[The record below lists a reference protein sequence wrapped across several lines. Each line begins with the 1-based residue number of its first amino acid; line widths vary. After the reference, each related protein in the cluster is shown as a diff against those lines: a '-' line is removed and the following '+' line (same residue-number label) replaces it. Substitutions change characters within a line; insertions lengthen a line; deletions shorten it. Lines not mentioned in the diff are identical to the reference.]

1 MQWRTTVVKNKSII
15 FADMKIMYC
24 IRGLH
29 NSGGMERVLSVKA
42 NLLASRGHEVS
53 IVVLRLKGRKPFFP
67 IDPSVNIV
75 DLSAPYL
82 SLPGHPSSANATSDS
97 PRTTVSSAAGSASN
111 PASCSAIRESS
122 ASPVSSAVGSASS
135 PSTGSARTESSASNP
150 ASCSARMEGVAS
162 VPATGASER
171 LKGSVRKRLS
181 RVVEMLDPDVCVS
194 LCGPEVRILPAVAG
208 GRPCVAEYHFSHDKF
223 YRKYGGI
230 FLYPYAWLRT
240 HMLERA
246 VSEYGCMVTLTE
258 HDLPIWKRHC
268 RRVERI
274 FNPVTTPP
282 GQVSRLAEKRMI
294 AVGRLE
300 DQKNFKDLVS
310 AWSIVAERCPDWR
323 LEIFGEGK
331 LEHALRSQIAR
342 LGLTGSV
349 ILRGVVKD
357 IASEY
362 SNSSALLMTSLH
374 EGFPLAL
381 VEASSFGL
389 PLISYDCP
397 TGPSEII
404 IDAGDGGFDGR
415 GAGDG
420 AGAGAGAGARAGAGA
435 GAGTS
440 VGADSGAGADAGAD
454 AGDCDGADAGAGVGT
469 DAGADA
475 GDCDGAGAGTSVG
488 VGAGADAGDCDGAG
502 ADTNDGADAGAD
514 HCFNSYGGDGAGNV
528 PAATLDQAA
537 GNTPNGYLVPVGD
550 VRTLAD
556 RICRIASDDN
566 LRLRLGAASKASSHR
581 FTPETIISA
590 WEHLFSSLL

>member
-1 MQWRTTVVKNKSII
+1 MQWRTAVVKNKSII

-97 PRTTVSSAAGSASN
+97 PRSTVSSAVGSTSVPATGSA
-111 PASCSAIRESS
+111 RTESS
-122 ASPVSSAVGSASS
+122 ASPVSSAVGSTSGLATESASTES
-135 PSTGSARTESSASNP
+135 SAYTVSSAVGSTSVSASCSARTESSAYTVSSVAGNAPNPASCSARTESSASP
-150 ASCSARMEGVAS
+150 VSSAEGITS
-162 VPATGASER
+162 RPATGASER
-171 LKGSVRKRLS
+171 LKVSVRERLS

-246 VSEYGCMVTLTE
+246 VSEYDCMVTLTE

-404 IDAGDGGFDGR
+404 VDAGDGG
-415 GAGDG
+415 
-420 AGAGAGAGARAGAGA
+420 
-435 GAGTS
+435 
-440 VGADSGAGADAGAD
+440 
-454 AGDCDGADAGAGVGT
+454 GV
-469 DAGADA
+469 
-475 GDCDGAGAGTSVG
+475 
-488 VGAGADAGDCDGAG
+488 
-502 ADTNDGADAGAD
+502 
-514 HCFNSYGGDGAGNV
+514 GNV
-528 PAATLDQAA
+528 PAATLNQAA

>member
-1 MQWRTTVVKNKSII
+1 M
-15 FADMKIMYC
+15 
-24 IRGLH
+24 
-29 NSGGMERVLSVKA
+29 LSVKA

-97 PRTTVSSAAGSASN
+97 PRSTVSSAAGSASN
-111 PASCSAIRESS
+111 PASCSAIMESS
-122 ASPVSSAVGSASS
+122 ASPVSSAAGNAASPATGSASTESSTSS
-135 PSTGSARTESSASNP
+135 PASCSARTESITSRPATGSARTE
-150 ASCSARMEGVAS
+150 GVAP
-162 VPATGASER
+162 VPSTMASER

-230 FLYPYAWLRT
+230 FMYPYAWLRT

-246 VSEYGCMVTLTE
+246 VSEYDCMVTLTE

-404 IDAGDGGFDGR
+404 VDAGDGG
-415 GAGDG
+415 
-420 AGAGAGAGARAGAGA
+420 
-435 GAGTS
+435 
-440 VGADSGAGADAGAD
+440 
-454 AGDCDGADAGAGVGT
+454 GV
-469 DAGADA
+469 
-475 GDCDGAGAGTSVG
+475 
-488 VGAGADAGDCDGAG
+488 
-502 ADTNDGADAGAD
+502 
-514 HCFNSYGGDGAGNV
+514 GNV
-528 PAATLDQAA
+528 PAATLNQAA

-590 WEHLFSSLL
+590 WEHLFFSLL

>member
-1 MQWRTTVVKNKSII
+1 MQWRTAVVKNKSII

-82 SLPGHPSSANATSDS
+82 SLPGHPSSATATSDS
-97 PRTTVSSAAGSASN
+97 PRTTVSSTVGSAPGPATGSARTESSASPVSSTVGSTSVPATESASTESSASN
-111 PASCSAIRESS
+111 LASGSARTESS
-122 ASPVSSAVGSASS
+122 ASPVSSAVGSTSGLATESASTES
-135 PSTGSARTESSASNP
+135 STSSSASCSARTECSASPVSSTVGIASTP
-150 ASCSARMEGVAS
+150 ASCSASTEGVAS

-246 VSEYGCMVTLTE
+246 VSEYDCMVTLTE

-310 AWSIVAERCPDWR
+310 AWSIVAERFPDWR

-404 IDAGDGGFDGR
+404 VDAGDGGD
-415 GAGDG
+415 
-420 AGAGAGAGARAGAGA
+420 
-435 GAGTS
+435 
-440 VGADSGAGADAGAD
+440 
-454 AGDCDGADAGAGVGT
+454 
-469 DAGADA
+469 
-475 GDCDGAGAGTSVG
+475 
-488 VGAGADAGDCDGAG
+488 
-502 ADTNDGADAGAD
+502 
-514 HCFNSYGGDGAGNV
+514 AGNV
-528 PAATLDQAA
+528 PAATLDQEA

-556 RICRIASDDN
+556 RICRIASDDS

>member
-1 MQWRTTVVKNKSII
+1 MQWRTAVVKNKSII

-97 PRTTVSSAAGSASN
+97 PRTTVSSAAGS
-111 PASCSAIRESS
+111 
-122 ASPVSSAVGSASS
+122 V
-135 PSTGSARTESSASNP
+135 SNP
-150 ASCSARMEGVAS
+150 ASCSARTENSAS
-162 VPATGASER
+162 PASSAVGNAANPATGRARTEGITPSPSTMASER

-181 RVVEMLDPDVCVS
+181 RVVEMLEPDVCVS

-230 FLYPYAWLRT
+230 FMYPYAWLRT

-246 VSEYGCMVTLTE
+246 VSEYDCMVTLTE

-404 IDAGDGGFDGR
+404 IDAGDGGFDG
-415 GAGDG
+415 D
-420 AGAGAGAGARAGAGA
+420 
-435 GAGTS
+435 
-440 VGADSGAGADAGAD
+440 
-454 AGDCDGADAGAGVGT
+454 
-469 DAGADA
+469 
-475 GDCDGAGAGTSVG
+475 
-488 VGAGADAGDCDGAG
+488 
-502 ADTNDGADAGAD
+502 
-514 HCFNSYGGDGAGNV
+514 GNV
-528 PAATLDQAA
+528 PAATLDQEA

-566 LRLRLGAASKASSHR
+566 LRLRLGAASKASSRR

>member
-1 MQWRTTVVKNKSII
+1 MQWRTAVVKNKSII

-82 SLPGHPSSANATSDS
+82 FLPGHSSSANATSDS
-97 PRTTVSSAAGSASN
+97 PRTTVSSAVGSAPG
-111 PASCSAIRESS
+111 PATGSARTESS
-122 ASPVSSAVGSASS
+122 ASPVSSAVGSTSVPATGSASTES
-135 PSTGSARTESSASNP
+135 SAYTVSSAVGIASNPSTGSARTESSASP
-150 ASCSARMEGVAS
+150 ASSAAGITP

-230 FLYPYAWLRT
+230 FMYPYAWLRT

-246 VSEYGCMVTLTE
+246 VSEYDCMVTLTE

-404 IDAGDGGFDGR
+404 IDAGDGGD
-415 GAGDG
+415 
-420 AGAGAGAGARAGAGA
+420 
-435 GAGTS
+435 
-440 VGADSGAGADAGAD
+440 
-454 AGDCDGADAGAGVGT
+454 
-469 DAGADA
+469 
-475 GDCDGAGAGTSVG
+475 
-488 VGAGADAGDCDGAG
+488 
-502 ADTNDGADAGAD
+502 
-514 HCFNSYGGDGAGNV
+514 AGNV

>member
-1 MQWRTTVVKNKSII
+1 MQWRTAVVKNKSII

-82 SLPGHPSSANATSDS
+82 SLPGHSSSANATSDS
-97 PRTTVSSAAGSASN
+97 PRTTVSSAVGSTSVPSTESASTESSASPVSSAAGSASN
-111 PASCSAIRESS
+111 PASCSAIRENS
-122 ASPVSSAVGSASS
+122 ASPVSSAAGTTSV
-135 PSTGSARTESSASNP
+135 PSTGSASTEGSTSNPSTCSASTESSASPVTSAAGNAASP
-150 ASCSARMEGVAS
+150 ASCSASTEGS
-162 VPATGASER
+162 TSSPSTMASER

-230 FLYPYAWLRT
+230 FMYPYAWLRT

-246 VSEYGCMVTLTE
+246 VSEYDCMVTLTE

-404 IDAGDGGFDGR
+404 VDAGDGGD
-415 GAGDG
+415 
-420 AGAGAGAGARAGAGA
+420 
-435 GAGTS
+435 
-440 VGADSGAGADAGAD
+440 
-454 AGDCDGADAGAGVGT
+454 
-469 DAGADA
+469 
-475 GDCDGAGAGTSVG
+475 
-488 VGAGADAGDCDGAG
+488 
-502 ADTNDGADAGAD
+502 
-514 HCFNSYGGDGAGNV
+514 AGNV

-566 LRLRLGAASKASSHR
+566 LRLRLGAASKASSRR

>member
-1 MQWRTTVVKNKSII
+1 MQWRTAVVKNKSII

-42 NLLASRGHEVS
+42 NLLVSRGHEVS

-97 PRTTVSSAAGSASN
+97 PRTTVSSAAGSAAN
-111 PASCSAIRESS
+111 PASCSASTESS
-122 ASPVSSAVGSASS
+122 ASPVSSAACSTSS
-135 PSTGSARTESSASNP
+135 PSSGSARTEKSASPGSSAAGST
-150 ASCSARMEGVAS
+150 S
-162 VPATGASER
+162 VPSTMASER
-171 LKGSVRKRLS
+171 LKGSVRERLS

-230 FLYPYAWLRT
+230 FMYPYAWLRT

-246 VSEYGCMVTLTE
+246 VSEYDCMVTLTE

-331 LEHALRSQIAR
+331 LEHALRSQITR

-404 IDAGDGGFDGR
+404 
-415 GAGDG
+415 
-420 AGAGAGAGARAGAGA
+420 
-435 GAGTS
+435 
-440 VGADSGAGADAGAD
+440 V
-454 AGDCDGADAGAGVGT
+454 DAGAGG
-469 DAGADA
+469 
-475 GDCDGAGAGTSVG
+475 G
-488 VGAGADAGDCDGAG
+488 V
-502 ADTNDGADAGAD
+502 
-514 HCFNSYGGDGAGNV
+514 GNV

-566 LRLRLGAASKASSHR
+566 LRLRLGAASKASSRR

>member
-1 MQWRTTVVKNKSII
+1 M
-15 FADMKIMYC
+15 
-24 IRGLH
+24 
-29 NSGGMERVLSVKA
+29 LSVKA

-97 PRTTVSSAAGSASN
+97 PRSTVSSAAGSASN
-111 PASCSAIRESS
+111 PASCSAIMESS
-122 ASPVSSAVGSASS
+122 ASPVSSAAGNAASPATGSASTESSTSS
-135 PSTGSARTESSASNP
+135 PASCSARTESITSRPATGSARTE
-150 ASCSARMEGVAS
+150 GVAP
-162 VPATGASER
+162 VPSTMASER

-230 FLYPYAWLRT
+230 FMYPYAWLRT

-246 VSEYGCMVTLTE
+246 VSEYDCMVTLTE

-404 IDAGDGGFDGR
+404 IDAGDGGD
-415 GAGDG
+415 
-420 AGAGAGAGARAGAGA
+420 
-435 GAGTS
+435 
-440 VGADSGAGADAGAD
+440 
-454 AGDCDGADAGAGVGT
+454 
-469 DAGADA
+469 
-475 GDCDGAGAGTSVG
+475 
-488 VGAGADAGDCDGAG
+488 
-502 ADTNDGADAGAD
+502 
-514 HCFNSYGGDGAGNV
+514 AGNV

>member
-1 MQWRTTVVKNKSII
+1 M
-15 FADMKIMYC
+15 
-24 IRGLH
+24 
-29 NSGGMERVLSVKA
+29 LSVKA

-97 PRTTVSSAAGSASN
+97 PRTTVSSVAGNAPSL
-111 PASCSAIRESS
+111 ASCSARTENS
-122 ASPVSSAVGSASS
+122 ASPVSSTVGITSSPATGSASTESSTSS
-135 PSTGSARTESSASNP
+135 PASCSARTESSASP
-150 ASCSARMEGVAS
+150 ASSAAGIASVPATESASTESSTSSSASCSARTESSSAPISSAVGNAPSPPSCSARTESSAS
-162 VPATGASER
+162 SPATGASER

-230 FLYPYAWLRT
+230 FMYPYAWLRT

-246 VSEYGCMVTLTE
+246 VSEYDCMVTLTE

-404 IDAGDGGFDGR
+404 IDAGDGG
-415 GAGDG
+415 
-420 AGAGAGAGARAGAGA
+420 
-435 GAGTS
+435 
-440 VGADSGAGADAGAD
+440 
-454 AGDCDGADAGAGVGT
+454 GV
-469 DAGADA
+469 
-475 GDCDGAGAGTSVG
+475 
-488 VGAGADAGDCDGAG
+488 
-502 ADTNDGADAGAD
+502 
-514 HCFNSYGGDGAGNV
+514 GNV

-566 LRLRLGAASKASSHR
+566 LRLRLGAASKASSRR

>member
-1 MQWRTTVVKNKSII
+1 MQWRTAVVKNKSII

-82 SLPGHPSSANATSDS
+82 SLPGHSSSANATSDS
-97 PRTTVSSAAGSASN
+97 PRTTVSSAVGSTSVPSTESASTESSASPVSSAAGSASN
-111 PASCSAIRESS
+111 PASCSAIRENSASPVSSAAGTTSVPSTGSASTEGSTSNPSTCSASTESSASPVTSAAGNAASPASCSARTESS
-122 ASPVSSAVGSASS
+122 ASPVSSAAGITSG
-135 PSTGSARTESSASNP
+135 PST
-150 ASCSARMEGVAS
+150 M
-162 VPATGASER
+162 ASER
-171 LKGSVRKRLS
+171 LKGSVRERLS

-230 FLYPYAWLRT
+230 FMYPYAWLRT

-246 VSEYGCMVTLTE
+246 VSEYDCMVTLTE

-404 IDAGDGGFDGR
+404 
-415 GAGDG
+415 
-420 AGAGAGAGARAGAGA
+420 
-435 GAGTS
+435 
-440 VGADSGAGADAGAD
+440 V
-454 AGDCDGADAGAGVGT
+454 DAGAGG
-469 DAGADA
+469 
-475 GDCDGAGAGTSVG
+475 G
-488 VGAGADAGDCDGAG
+488 V
-502 ADTNDGADAGAD
+502 
-514 HCFNSYGGDGAGNV
+514 GNV
-528 PAATLDQAA
+528 PEATLDQAA

-566 LRLRLGAASKASSHR
+566 LRLRLGAASKASSRR

-590 WEHLFSSLL
+590 WEHLFFSLL

>member
-1 MQWRTTVVKNKSII
+1 MQWRTAVVKNKSII

-97 PRTTVSSAAGSASN
+97 PRSTVSSAAGNAAS
-111 PASCSAIRESS
+111 PATERARTGSS
-122 ASPVSSAVGSASS
+122 ASPASSAAGSTSV
-135 PSTGSARTESSASNP
+135 PST
-150 ASCSARMEGVAS
+150 M
-162 VPATGASER
+162 ASER

-230 FLYPYAWLRT
+230 FMYPYAWLRT

-246 VSEYGCMVTLTE
+246 VSEYDCMVTLTE

-404 IDAGDGGFDGR
+404 VDAGD
-415 GAGDG
+415 
-420 AGAGAGAGARAGAGA
+420 
-435 GAGTS
+435 
-440 VGADSGAGADAGAD
+440 
-454 AGDCDGADAGAGVGT
+454 
-469 DAGADA
+469 
-475 GDCDGAGAGTSVG
+475 
-488 VGAGADAGDCDGAG
+488 
-502 ADTNDGADAGAD
+502 
-514 HCFNSYGGDGAGNV
+514 GDGAGNV
-528 PAATLDQAA
+528 PEATLDQAA

-566 LRLRLGAASKASSHR
+566 LRLRLGAASKASSRR
-581 FTPETIISA
+581 FTPETIISS

>member
-1 MQWRTTVVKNKSII
+1 MQWRTAVVKNKSII

-97 PRTTVSSAAGSASN
+97 PRTTVSSAVGSAANPATESASTESSASNLASGSAST
-111 PASCSAIRESS
+111 ESS
-122 ASPVSSAVGSASS
+122 ASPVSSTAGSTPGSASCSARTESSAAPISSAVGSTSR
-135 PSTGSARTESSASNP
+135 PSTGSARTESSTSSP
-150 ASCSARMEGVAS
+150 ATGSARMEGVAPGPS
-162 VPATGASER
+162 TMVSER

-230 FLYPYAWLRT
+230 FMYPYAWLRT

-246 VSEYGCMVTLTE
+246 VSEYDCMVTLTE

-404 IDAGDGGFDGR
+404 VDAGD
-415 GAGDG
+415 
-420 AGAGAGAGARAGAGA
+420 
-435 GAGTS
+435 
-440 VGADSGAGADAGAD
+440 
-454 AGDCDGADAGAGVGT
+454 
-469 DAGADA
+469 
-475 GDCDGAGAGTSVG
+475 
-488 VGAGADAGDCDGAG
+488 
-502 ADTNDGADAGAD
+502 
-514 HCFNSYGGDGAGNV
+514 GDGAGNV

>member
-1 MQWRTTVVKNKSII
+1 MQWRTAVVKNKSII

-82 SLPGHPSSANATSDS
+82 SLPGHSSSANATSDS
-97 PRTTVSSAAGSASN
+97 PRTTVSSAVGSTSV
-111 PASCSAIRESS
+111 PASCSASTESNAASPASCSARTESS
-122 ASPVSSAVGSASS
+122 ASPVSSAAGI
-135 PSTGSARTESSASNP
+135 T
-150 ASCSARMEGVAS
+150 S
-162 VPATGASER
+162 VPATMASER
-171 LKGSVRKRLS
+171 LKGSVRERLS
-181 RVVEMLDPDVCVS
+181 RVVEMLNPDVCVS

-230 FLYPYAWLRT
+230 FMYPYAWLRT

-246 VSEYGCMVTLTE
+246 VSEYDCMVTLTE

-404 IDAGDGGFDGR
+404 VDAGDGGD
-415 GAGDG
+415 
-420 AGAGAGAGARAGAGA
+420 
-435 GAGTS
+435 
-440 VGADSGAGADAGAD
+440 
-454 AGDCDGADAGAGVGT
+454 
-469 DAGADA
+469 
-475 GDCDGAGAGTSVG
+475 
-488 VGAGADAGDCDGAG
+488 
-502 ADTNDGADAGAD
+502 
-514 HCFNSYGGDGAGNV
+514 AGNV

-537 GNTPNGYLVPVGD
+537 GNSPNGYLVPVGD

-566 LRLRLGAASKASSHR
+566 LRLRLGAASKASSRR

>member
-1 MQWRTTVVKNKSII
+1 
-15 FADMKIMYC
+15 
-24 IRGLH
+24 
-29 NSGGMERVLSVKA
+29 
-42 NLLASRGHEVS
+42 
-53 IVVLRLKGRKPFFP
+53 
-67 IDPSVNIV
+67 
-75 DLSAPYL
+75 
-82 SLPGHPSSANATSDS
+82 
-97 PRTTVSSAAGSASN
+97 
-111 PASCSAIRESS
+111 
-122 ASPVSSAVGSASS
+122 
-135 PSTGSARTESSASNP
+135 
-150 ASCSARMEGVAS
+150 
-162 VPATGASER
+162 
-171 LKGSVRKRLS
+171 
-181 RVVEMLDPDVCVS
+181 MLDPDVCVS

-230 FLYPYAWLRT
+230 FMYPYAWLRT

-246 VSEYGCMVTLTE
+246 VSEYDCMVTLTE

-404 IDAGDGGFDGR
+404 VDAGDGGFDGDGR
-415 GAGDG
+415 GAGAGDG
-420 AGAGAGAGARAGAGA
+420 AGDGGGADVGVGVGAGARAGAGA

-440 VGADSGAGADAGAD
+440 
-454 AGDCDGADAGAGVGT
+454 DGADAV
-469 DAGADA
+469 
-475 GDCDGAGAGTSVG
+475 
-488 VGAGADAGDCDGAG
+488 
-502 ADTNDGADAGAD
+502 AD

-590 WEHLFSSLL
+590 WEHLFFSLL

>member
-1 MQWRTTVVKNKSII
+1 M
-15 FADMKIMYC
+15 
-24 IRGLH
+24 
-29 NSGGMERVLSVKA
+29 LSVKA

-97 PRTTVSSAAGSASN
+97 PRSTVSSAAGSASN
-111 PASCSAIRESS
+111 PASCSAIMESS
-122 ASPVSSAVGSASS
+122 AAPISSAVGIASN
-135 PSTGSARTESSASNP
+135 PSTGSARTESSTSSP
-150 ASCSARMEGVAS
+150 ATGSARTEGVAS
-162 VPATGASER
+162 VPATMAAER

-230 FLYPYAWLRT
+230 FMYPYAWLRT

-246 VSEYGCMVTLTE
+246 VSEYDCMVTLTE

-404 IDAGDGGFDGR
+404 IDAGDGGFDGDGR
-415 GAGDG
+415 G
-420 AGAGAGAGARAGAGA
+420 AGAGAGA
-435 GAGTS
+435 
-440 VGADSGAGADAGAD
+440 D
-454 AGDCDGADAGAGVGT
+454 
-469 DAGADA
+469 
-475 GDCDGAGAGTSVG
+475 
-488 VGAGADAGDCDGAG
+488 
-502 ADTNDGADAGAD
+502 
-514 HCFNSYGGDGAGNV
+514 AGNV

>member
-1 MQWRTTVVKNKSII
+1 MQWRTDVVKNKSII

-97 PRTTVSSAAGSASN
+97 PRTTVSSTVGSAPGPATERARTENIASPVSSAVGSAASPSTESASTESSASN

-122 ASPVSSAVGSASS
+122 ASPVTSAAGNAASPATERARRESSASPASSAVGTTSS
-135 PSTGSARTESSASNP
+135 
-150 ASCSARMEGVAS
+150 
-162 VPATGASER
+162 PATGASER
-171 LKGSVRKRLS
+171 IKGSVRKRLS

-246 VSEYGCMVTLTE
+246 VSEYDCMVTLTE

-404 IDAGDGGFDGR
+404 
-415 GAGDG
+415 
-420 AGAGAGAGARAGAGA
+420 
-435 GAGTS
+435 
-440 VGADSGAGADAGAD
+440 V
-454 AGDCDGADAGAGVGT
+454 DAGAGG
-469 DAGADA
+469 
-475 GDCDGAGAGTSVG
+475 G
-488 VGAGADAGDCDGAG
+488 V
-502 ADTNDGADAGAD
+502 
-514 HCFNSYGGDGAGNV
+514 GNV

-566 LRLRLGAASKASSHR
+566 LRLRLGAASKASSRR

>member
-1 MQWRTTVVKNKSII
+1 MQWRTAVVKNKSII

-97 PRTTVSSAAGSASN
+97 PRTTVSSA
-111 PASCSAIRESS
+111 
-122 ASPVSSAVGSASS
+122 VGN
-135 PSTGSARTESSASNP
+135 ASNP
-150 ASCSARMEGVAS
+150 ASCSARTQGSTS
-162 VPATGASER
+162 VPATGAAER
-171 LKGSVRKRLS
+171 LKGSVRERLA

-194 LCGPEVRILPAVAG
+194 MCGPEVRILPAVAG

-230 FLYPYAWLRT
+230 FMYPYAWLRT

-246 VSEYGCMVTLTE
+246 VSEYDCMVTLTE

-404 IDAGDGGFDGR
+404 VDAGDGGD
-415 GAGDG
+415 
-420 AGAGAGAGARAGAGA
+420 
-435 GAGTS
+435 
-440 VGADSGAGADAGAD
+440 
-454 AGDCDGADAGAGVGT
+454 
-469 DAGADA
+469 
-475 GDCDGAGAGTSVG
+475 
-488 VGAGADAGDCDGAG
+488 
-502 ADTNDGADAGAD
+502 
-514 HCFNSYGGDGAGNV
+514 AGNV

-537 GNTPNGYLVPVGD
+537 GNSPNGYLVPVGD

-566 LRLRLGAASKASSHR
+566 LRLRLGAASKASSRR

-590 WEHLFSSLL
+590 WEHLFFSLL

>member
-1 MQWRTTVVKNKSII
+1 MQWRTAVVKNKSII

-75 DLSAPYL
+75 DLSASYL

-111 PASCSAIRESS
+111 PASCSARTENI
-122 ASPVSSAVGSASS
+122 ASPVSSAVGSTSV
-135 PSTGSARTESSASNP
+135 PSTGSASTEGITSSP
-150 ASCSARMEGVAS
+150 ATGSARMEGITS

-171 LKGSVRKRLS
+171 LKGSVRERLS

-246 VSEYGCMVTLTE
+246 VSEYDCMVTLTE

-404 IDAGDGGFDGR
+404 VDAGDGGFDGD
-415 GAGDG
+415 GGG
-420 AGAGAGAGARAGAGA
+420 AGAGAGDGADAGAGAGA

-440 VGADSGAGADAGAD
+440 
-454 AGDCDGADAGAGVGT
+454 
-469 DAGADA
+469 
-475 GDCDGAGAGTSVG
+475 
-488 VGAGADAGDCDGAG
+488 
-502 ADTNDGADAGAD
+502 DGADAGAD
-514 HCFNSYGGDGAGNV
+514 HCVNSYGGDSAGNV

-566 LRLRLGAASKASSHR
+566 LRLRLGAASKASSRR

>member
-1 MQWRTTVVKNKSII
+1 MQWRTAVVKNKSII

-97 PRTTVSSAAGSASN
+97 PRTTVSSAVGSTAS
-111 PASCSAIRESS
+111 PASCSARTESS
-122 ASPVSSAVGSASS
+122 SAPISSAVGSASS
-135 PSTGSARTESSASNP
+135 PATG
-150 ASCSARMEGVAS
+150 SARMEGVTS
-162 VPATGASER
+162 VPSTGASER
-171 LKGSVRKRLS
+171 LKGSVRKRLA

-230 FLYPYAWLRT
+230 FMYPYAWLRT

-246 VSEYGCMVTLTE
+246 VSEYDCMVTLTE

-404 IDAGDGGFDGR
+404 VDAGDGGF
-415 GAGDG
+415 
-420 AGAGAGAGARAGAGA
+420 
-435 GAGTS
+435 
-440 VGADSGAGADAGAD
+440 
-454 AGDCDGADAGAGVGT
+454 
-469 DAGADA
+469 
-475 GDCDGAGAGTSVG
+475 
-488 VGAGADAGDCDGAG
+488 
-502 ADTNDGADAGAD
+502 
-514 HCFNSYGGDGAGNV
+514 DGAGNV

-566 LRLRLGAASKASSHR
+566 LRLRLGAASKASSRR

-590 WEHLFSSLL
+590 WEHLFFSLL

>member
-1 MQWRTTVVKNKSII
+1 MQWRTAVVKNKSII

-97 PRTTVSSAAGSASN
+97 PRTTVSSAAGSTPGS
-111 PASCSAIRESS
+111 ASCSARTESITS
-122 ASPVSSAVGSASS
+122 RPA
-135 PSTGSARTESSASNP
+135 TGSARTESIT
-150 ASCSARMEGVAS
+150 S

-230 FLYPYAWLRT
+230 FMYPYAWLRT

-246 VSEYGCMVTLTE
+246 VSEYDCMVTLTE

-404 IDAGDGGFDGR
+404 IDAGDGGFDGD
-415 GAGDG
+415 GGG
-420 AGAGAGAGARAGAGA
+420 AGAGAGAGAG
-435 GAGTS
+435 
-440 VGADSGAGADAGAD
+440 V
-454 AGDCDGADAGAGVGT
+454 DAGAG
-469 DAGADA
+469 
-475 GDCDGAGAGTSVG
+475 
-488 VGAGADAGDCDGAG
+488 DGAG
-502 ADTNDGADAGAD
+502 AD
-514 HCFNSYGGDGAGNV
+514 AGNV

-566 LRLRLGAASKASSHR
+566 LRLRLGAASKASSRR

>member
-1 MQWRTTVVKNKSII
+1 M
-15 FADMKIMYC
+15 
-24 IRGLH
+24 
-29 NSGGMERVLSVKA
+29 LSVKA

-97 PRTTVSSAAGSASN
+97 PRSTVSSAAGSASN
-111 PASCSAIRESS
+111 PASCSAIMESS
-122 ASPVSSAVGSASS
+122 ASPVSSAAGNAASPATGSASTESSTSS
-135 PSTGSARTESSASNP
+135 PASCSARTESITSRPATGSARTE
-150 ASCSARMEGVAS
+150 GIAS

-230 FLYPYAWLRT
+230 FMYPYAWLRT

-246 VSEYGCMVTLTE
+246 VSEYDCMVTLTE

-404 IDAGDGGFDGR
+404 VDAGDGG
-415 GAGDG
+415 
-420 AGAGAGAGARAGAGA
+420 
-435 GAGTS
+435 
-440 VGADSGAGADAGAD
+440 
-454 AGDCDGADAGAGVGT
+454 GV
-469 DAGADA
+469 
-475 GDCDGAGAGTSVG
+475 
-488 VGAGADAGDCDGAG
+488 
-502 ADTNDGADAGAD
+502 
-514 HCFNSYGGDGAGNV
+514 GNV
-528 PAATLDQAA
+528 PAATLNQAA

>member
-1 MQWRTTVVKNKSII
+1 MQWRTAVVKNKSII

-97 PRTTVSSAAGSASN
+97 PRTTVSSAVGSTSVPSTESASTESSASPVSSAAGSASN
-111 PASCSAIRESS
+111 PASCSAIRENSASPVSSAAGTTSVPSTGSASTEGSTSNPSTCSASTESSASPVTSAAGNAASPASCSARTESS
-122 ASPVSSAVGSASS
+122 ASPVSSAAGITSV
-135 PSTGSARTESSASNP
+135 PSTMAA
-150 ASCSARMEGVAS
+150 
-162 VPATGASER
+162 ER
-171 LKGSVRKRLS
+171 LKGSVRERLS
-181 RVVEMLDPDVCVS
+181 RVVEMLNPDVCVS

-230 FLYPYAWLRT
+230 FMYPYAWLRT

-246 VSEYGCMVTLTE
+246 VSEYDCMVTLTE

-404 IDAGDGGFDGR
+404 VDAGDGGD
-415 GAGDG
+415 
-420 AGAGAGAGARAGAGA
+420 
-435 GAGTS
+435 
-440 VGADSGAGADAGAD
+440 
-454 AGDCDGADAGAGVGT
+454 
-469 DAGADA
+469 
-475 GDCDGAGAGTSVG
+475 
-488 VGAGADAGDCDGAG
+488 
-502 ADTNDGADAGAD
+502 
-514 HCFNSYGGDGAGNV
+514 AGNV

-566 LRLRLGAASKASSHR
+566 LRLRLGAASKASSRR

-590 WEHLFSSLL
+590 WEHLFFSLL

>member
-1 MQWRTTVVKNKSII
+1 
-15 FADMKIMYC
+15 MYC

-97 PRTTVSSAAGSASN
+97 PRSTVSSAAGSASN
-111 PASCSAIRESS
+111 PASCSAIMESS
-122 ASPVSSAVGSASS
+122 ASPVSSAAGNAASPATGSASTESSTSS
-135 PSTGSARTESSASNP
+135 PASCSARTESITSRPATGSARTE
-150 ASCSARMEGVAS
+150 GVAP
-162 VPATGASER
+162 VPSTMASER

-194 LCGPEVRILPAVAG
+194 LCGPDVRILPAVAG

-246 VSEYGCMVTLTE
+246 VSEYDCMVTLTE

-404 IDAGDGGFDGR
+404 VDAGDGG
-415 GAGDG
+415 
-420 AGAGAGAGARAGAGA
+420 
-435 GAGTS
+435 
-440 VGADSGAGADAGAD
+440 
-454 AGDCDGADAGAGVGT
+454 GV
-469 DAGADA
+469 
-475 GDCDGAGAGTSVG
+475 
-488 VGAGADAGDCDGAG
+488 
-502 ADTNDGADAGAD
+502 
-514 HCFNSYGGDGAGNV
+514 GNV
-528 PAATLDQAA
+528 PAATLNQAA

-590 WEHLFSSLL
+590 WEHLFFSLL

>member
-1 MQWRTTVVKNKSII
+1 M
-15 FADMKIMYC
+15 
-24 IRGLH
+24 
-29 NSGGMERVLSVKA
+29 LSVKA

-97 PRTTVSSAAGSASN
+97 PRST
-111 PASCSAIRESS
+111 
-122 ASPVSSAVGSASS
+122 VSSAVGSTSV
-135 PSTGSARTESSASNP
+135 PSTESASTESSASNP
-150 ASCSARMEGVAS
+150 ASCSAIMESIASPVSLAVGSTSSPAPGSARTENIASSPASCSARMEGNAS
-162 VPATGASER
+162 GPATMASER
-171 LKGSVRKRLS
+171 LKGSVRKRMS

-230 FLYPYAWLRT
+230 FMYPYAWLRT

-246 VSEYGCMVTLTE
+246 VSEYDCMVTLTE

-404 IDAGDGGFDGR
+404 IDAG
-415 GAGDG
+415 A
-420 AGAGAGAGARAGAGA
+420 
-435 GAGTS
+435 
-440 VGADSGAGADAGAD
+440 
-454 AGDCDGADAGAGVGT
+454 
-469 DAGADA
+469 
-475 GDCDGAGAGTSVG
+475 
-488 VGAGADAGDCDGAG
+488 
-502 ADTNDGADAGAD
+502 
-514 HCFNSYGGDGAGNV
+514 GDGAGNV
-528 PAATLDQAA
+528 PAATLDQAT

-566 LRLRLGAASKASSHR
+566 LRLRLGAASKASSRR

-590 WEHLFSSLL
+590 WEHLFFSLL

>member
-1 MQWRTTVVKNKSII
+1 MQWRTAVVKNKSII

-82 SLPGHPSSANATSDS
+82 SLPGHSSSANATSDS

-111 PASCSAIRESS
+111 PASCSARTESIASPVSSTVGSAASPATGSARTESS
-122 ASPVSSAVGSASS
+122 ASPVSSAVGSAAT
-135 PSTGSARTESSASNP
+135 PATGSARTESSASPVSSTVGSTSSP
-150 ASCSARMEGVAS
+150 ATGSASTEGITS

-246 VSEYGCMVTLTE
+246 VSEYDCMVTLTE

-310 AWSIVAERCPDWR
+310 AWSIVAERFPDWR

-404 IDAGDGGFDGR
+404 VDAGDGG
-415 GAGDG
+415 
-420 AGAGAGAGARAGAGA
+420 
-435 GAGTS
+435 
-440 VGADSGAGADAGAD
+440 
-454 AGDCDGADAGAGVGT
+454 GV
-469 DAGADA
+469 
-475 GDCDGAGAGTSVG
+475 
-488 VGAGADAGDCDGAG
+488 
-502 ADTNDGADAGAD
+502 
-514 HCFNSYGGDGAGNV
+514 GNV

-550 VRTLAD
+550 VCTLAD

-590 WEHLFSSLL
+590 WEYLFSSLL

>member
-1 MQWRTTVVKNKSII
+1 
-15 FADMKIMYC
+15 
-24 IRGLH
+24 
-29 NSGGMERVLSVKA
+29 
-42 NLLASRGHEVS
+42 
-53 IVVLRLKGRKPFFP
+53 
-67 IDPSVNIV
+67 
-75 DLSAPYL
+75 
-82 SLPGHPSSANATSDS
+82 
-97 PRTTVSSAAGSASN
+97 
-111 PASCSAIRESS
+111 
-122 ASPVSSAVGSASS
+122 
-135 PSTGSARTESSASNP
+135 
-150 ASCSARMEGVAS
+150 MEGVAPN
-162 VPATGASER
+162 PATGASER
-171 LKGSVRKRLS
+171 LKGSVRERLS

-230 FLYPYAWLRT
+230 FMYPYAWLRT

-246 VSEYGCMVTLTE
+246 VSEYDCMVTLTE

-404 IDAGDGGFDGR
+404 VDAGDGGFDGDGGGAGA

-420 AGAGAGAGARAGAGA
+420 AGAGAGAGASAGDGADADAGAGA

-440 VGADSGAGADAGAD
+440 
-454 AGDCDGADAGAGVGT
+454 DGADAV
-469 DAGADA
+469 
-475 GDCDGAGAGTSVG
+475 
-488 VGAGADAGDCDGAG
+488 
-502 ADTNDGADAGAD
+502 AD

-528 PAATLDQAA
+528 PAATFDQAA

-566 LRLRLGAASKASSHR
+566 LRLRLGASSKASSRR

>member
-1 MQWRTTVVKNKSII
+1 MQWRTAVVKNKSII

-82 SLPGHPSSANATSDS
+82 YLPGHPSSANATSDS
-97 PRTTVSSAAGSASN
+97 PRTTVSSAVGSTSVPSTGSASTEGSTSN
-111 PASCSAIRESS
+111 PSTCSASTESS
-122 ASPVSSAVGSASS
+122 ASPVTSAAGNAASPASCSAS
-135 PSTGSARTESSASNP
+135 TESSASNP
-150 ASCSARMEGVAS
+150 ATCSARTEGSAS
-162 VPATGASER
+162 NLATGASER
-171 LKGSVRKRLS
+171 LKGSVRERLS
-181 RVVEMLDPDVCVS
+181 RVVEMLNPDVCVS

-230 FLYPYAWLRT
+230 FMYPYAWLRT

-246 VSEYGCMVTLTE
+246 VSEYDCMVTLTE

-404 IDAGDGGFDGR
+404 
-415 GAGDG
+415 
-420 AGAGAGAGARAGAGA
+420 
-435 GAGTS
+435 
-440 VGADSGAGADAGAD
+440 V
-454 AGDCDGADAGAGVGT
+454 DAGAGG
-469 DAGADA
+469 
-475 GDCDGAGAGTSVG
+475 G
-488 VGAGADAGDCDGAG
+488 V
-502 ADTNDGADAGAD
+502 
-514 HCFNSYGGDGAGNV
+514 GNV
-528 PAATLDQAA
+528 PEATLDQAA

-566 LRLRLGAASKASSHR
+566 LRLRLGAASKASSRR

>member
-1 MQWRTTVVKNKSII
+1 
-15 FADMKIMYC
+15 
-24 IRGLH
+24 
-29 NSGGMERVLSVKA
+29 
-42 NLLASRGHEVS
+42 
-53 IVVLRLKGRKPFFP
+53 
-67 IDPSVNIV
+67 
-75 DLSAPYL
+75 
-82 SLPGHPSSANATSDS
+82 
-97 PRTTVSSAAGSASN
+97 
-111 PASCSAIRESS
+111 
-122 ASPVSSAVGSASS
+122 
-135 PSTGSARTESSASNP
+135 
-150 ASCSARMEGVAS
+150 
-162 VPATGASER
+162 
-171 LKGSVRKRLS
+171 
-181 RVVEMLDPDVCVS
+181 MLDPDVCVS

-246 VSEYGCMVTLTE
+246 VSEYDCMVTLTE

-357 IASEY
+357 IGSEY

-404 IDAGDGGFDGR
+404 IDAGDGGFDG
-415 GAGDG
+415 GL
-420 AGAGAGAGARAGAGA
+420 
-435 GAGTS
+435 
-440 VGADSGAGADAGAD
+440 
-454 AGDCDGADAGAGVGT
+454 C
-469 DAGADA
+469 
-475 GDCDGAGAGTSVG
+475 
-488 VGAGADAGDCDGAG
+488 
-502 ADTNDGADAGAD
+502 
-514 HCFNSYGGDGAGNV
+514 GGCH
-528 PAATLDQAA
+528 
-537 GNTPNGYLVPVGD
+537 PV
-550 VRTLAD
+550 
-556 RICRIASDDN
+556 
-566 LRLRLGAASKASSHR
+566 
-581 FTPETIISA
+581 
-590 WEHLFSSLL
+590 

>member
-1 MQWRTTVVKNKSII
+1 MQWRTAVVKNKSII

-97 PRTTVSSAAGSASN
+97 PRSTVSSAAGNAASL
-111 PASCSAIRESS
+111 AT
-122 ASPVSSAVGSASS
+122 GSAS
-135 PSTGSARTESSASNP
+135 TESSTYS
-150 ASCSARMEGVAS
+150 
-162 VPATGASER
+162 PATGAAER
-171 LKGSVRKRLS
+171 LKGSVRERLS
-181 RVVEMLDPDVCVS
+181 RVVEMLEPDVCVS

-230 FLYPYAWLRT
+230 FMYPYAWLRT

-246 VSEYGCMVTLTE
+246 VSEYDCMVTLTE

-404 IDAGDGGFDGR
+404 VDAGDGGF
-415 GAGDG
+415 
-420 AGAGAGAGARAGAGA
+420 
-435 GAGTS
+435 
-440 VGADSGAGADAGAD
+440 
-454 AGDCDGADAGAGVGT
+454 
-469 DAGADA
+469 
-475 GDCDGAGAGTSVG
+475 
-488 VGAGADAGDCDGAG
+488 
-502 ADTNDGADAGAD
+502 
-514 HCFNSYGGDGAGNV
+514 GNV

-566 LRLRLGAASKASSHR
+566 LRLRLGAASKASSRR

>member
-1 MQWRTTVVKNKSII
+1 MQWRTAVVKNKSII

-97 PRTTVSSAAGSASN
+97 PRTTVSSAAGNAAN
-111 PASCSAIRESS
+111 PATGSARTENS
-122 ASPVSSAVGSASS
+122 ASPVSSAAGNAASPASCSARTENSASPAS
-135 PSTGSARTESSASNP
+135 SAVGITSGPATGSARTESSASP
-150 ASCSARMEGVAS
+150 VSSAAGSTPGSASCSARTEGSAS
-162 VPATGASER
+162 PASSAAGSTSSPATGASER
-171 LKGSVRKRLS
+171 LKGSVRKRMS

-230 FLYPYAWLRT
+230 FMYPYAWLRT

-246 VSEYGCMVTLTE
+246 VSEYDCMVTLTE

-404 IDAGDGGFDGR
+404 VDAGDGGD
-415 GAGDG
+415 
-420 AGAGAGAGARAGAGA
+420 
-435 GAGTS
+435 
-440 VGADSGAGADAGAD
+440 
-454 AGDCDGADAGAGVGT
+454 
-469 DAGADA
+469 
-475 GDCDGAGAGTSVG
+475 
-488 VGAGADAGDCDGAG
+488 
-502 ADTNDGADAGAD
+502 
-514 HCFNSYGGDGAGNV
+514 AGNV
-528 PAATLDQAA
+528 PAATHDQAA

-566 LRLRLGAASKASSHR
+566 LRLRLGAASKASSRR

-590 WEHLFSSLL
+590 WEHLFFSLL

>member
-1 MQWRTTVVKNKSII
+1 MQWRTAVVKNKSII

-53 IVVLRLKGRKPFFP
+53 IVVLRLKGRKTFFP

-82 SLPGHPSSANATSDS
+82 SLPGHPSSATATSDS
-97 PRTTVSSAAGSASN
+97 PRTTVSSTVGSAPG
-111 PASCSAIRESS
+111 PATGSARTESS
-122 ASPVSSAVGSASS
+122 ASPVSSAVGSTSVPSTESASTESSAYTVSSAVGSAAS
-135 PSTGSARTESSASNP
+135 PASCSARTESIAYTVSSAAGNAASPATGSARTESSASPVSSAVGITSGPATGNARTESIASP
-150 ASCSARMEGVAS
+150 VSSAVGSTPGLASCSARTENIAS
-162 VPATGASER
+162 PVSSAAGSTSRPATGASER
-171 LKGSVRKRLS
+171 LKGSVRKRLA

-194 LCGPEVRILPAVAG
+194 LCGPEVRILPAVAC

-230 FLYPYAWLRT
+230 FMYPYAWLRT

-246 VSEYGCMVTLTE
+246 VSEYDCMVTLTE

-404 IDAGDGGFDGR
+404 VDAGDGGD
-415 GAGDG
+415 
-420 AGAGAGAGARAGAGA
+420 
-435 GAGTS
+435 
-440 VGADSGAGADAGAD
+440 
-454 AGDCDGADAGAGVGT
+454 
-469 DAGADA
+469 
-475 GDCDGAGAGTSVG
+475 
-488 VGAGADAGDCDGAG
+488 
-502 ADTNDGADAGAD
+502 
-514 HCFNSYGGDGAGNV
+514 AGNV
-528 PAATLDQAA
+528 PAATLDQVA

>member
-1 MQWRTTVVKNKSII
+1 MQWRTAVVKNKSII

-75 DLSAPYL
+75 DISAPYL

-97 PRTTVSSAAGSASN
+97 PRTTVSSA
-111 PASCSAIRESS
+111 
-122 ASPVSSAVGSASS
+122 VGSAAT
-135 PSTGSARTESSASNP
+135 PATGSARTESCAYTASSAVGSTSGLATESASTESSTSSP
-150 ASCSARMEGVAS
+150 ASCSARTESSSAPISSAVGSAASPATGSASTEGITS
-162 VPATGASER
+162 SLATGASER

-230 FLYPYAWLRT
+230 FMYPYAWLRT

-246 VSEYGCMVTLTE
+246 VSEYDCMVTLTE

-404 IDAGDGGFDGR
+404 VDAGDGGFDGR
-415 GAGDG
+415 GAGAGAGAGAGVGDGAGADAGAGAGGG
-420 AGAGAGAGARAGAGA
+420 AGAGAGAGVDAGVGAGSRAGAGA
-435 GAGTS
+435 GAGT
-440 VGADSGAGADAGAD
+440 
-454 AGDCDGADAGAGVGT
+454 
-469 DAGADA
+469 
-475 GDCDGAGAGTSVG
+475 
-488 VGAGADAGDCDGAG
+488 
-502 ADTNDGADAGAD
+502 NDGADAVAD

>member
-1 MQWRTTVVKNKSII
+1 M
-15 FADMKIMYC
+15 
-24 IRGLH
+24 
-29 NSGGMERVLSVKA
+29 
-42 NLLASRGHEVS
+42 
-53 IVVLRLKGRKPFFP
+53 
-67 IDPSVNIV
+67 
-75 DLSAPYL
+75 
-82 SLPGHPSSANATSDS
+82 
-97 PRTTVSSAAGSASN
+97 
-111 PASCSAIRESS
+111 
-122 ASPVSSAVGSASS
+122 
-135 PSTGSARTESSASNP
+135 
-150 ASCSARMEGVAS
+150 
-162 VPATGASER
+162 ASER

-181 RVVEMLDPDVCVS
+181 KVVEMLDPDVCVS

-246 VSEYGCMVTLTE
+246 VSEYDCMVTLTE

-404 IDAGDGGFDGR
+404 VDAGDGGGVDGDGR
-415 GAGDG
+415 GAGAGGG
-420 AGAGAGAGARAGAGA
+420 AGAGAGAGA
-435 GAGTS
+435 
-440 VGADSGAGADAGAD
+440 D
-454 AGDCDGADAGAGVGT
+454 
-469 DAGADA
+469 
-475 GDCDGAGAGTSVG
+475 
-488 VGAGADAGDCDGAG
+488 
-502 ADTNDGADAGAD
+502 
-514 HCFNSYGGDGAGNV
+514 AGNV

-556 RICRIASDDN
+556 RICRIASDDS
-566 LRLRLGAASKASSHR
+566 LRLRLGAASKASSRR

>member
-1 MQWRTTVVKNKSII
+1 MQWRTAVVKNKSII

-97 PRTTVSSAAGSASN
+97 PRTTVSSAVGSTSN
-111 PASCSAIRESS
+111 PA
-122 ASPVSSAVGSASS
+122 
-135 PSTGSARTESSASNP
+135 T
-150 ASCSARMEGVAS
+150 M
-162 VPATGASER
+162 ASER
-171 LKGSVRKRLS
+171 LKGSVRKRLA

-230 FLYPYAWLRT
+230 FMYPYAWLRT

-246 VSEYGCMVTLTE
+246 VSEYDCMVTLTE

-404 IDAGDGGFDGR
+404 VDAGDGGF
-415 GAGDG
+415 
-420 AGAGAGAGARAGAGA
+420 
-435 GAGTS
+435 
-440 VGADSGAGADAGAD
+440 
-454 AGDCDGADAGAGVGT
+454 
-469 DAGADA
+469 
-475 GDCDGAGAGTSVG
+475 
-488 VGAGADAGDCDGAG
+488 
-502 ADTNDGADAGAD
+502 
-514 HCFNSYGGDGAGNV
+514 DGAGNV
-528 PAATLDQAA
+528 PAATFDQAA

-566 LRLRLGAASKASSHR
+566 LRLRLGAASKASSRR

>member
-97 PRTTVSSAAGSASN
+97 PRTTVSSAAGSASV
-111 PASCSAIRESS
+111 PA
-122 ASPVSSAVGSASS
+122 
-135 PSTGSARTESSASNP
+135 TGSARTESSASP
-150 ASCSARMEGVAS
+150 VSSTVGSASGLATESASTESSTSGSASCSARTQGITS
-162 VPATGASER
+162 VPATGAAER

-246 VSEYGCMVTLTE
+246 VSEYDCMVTLTE

-404 IDAGDGGFDGR
+404 FDAGDGGFDGR

-420 AGAGAGAGARAGAGA
+420 AGAGA
-435 GAGTS
+435 
-440 VGADSGAGADAGAD
+440 D
-454 AGDCDGADAGAGVGT
+454 
-469 DAGADA
+469 
-475 GDCDGAGAGTSVG
+475 
-488 VGAGADAGDCDGAG
+488 
-502 ADTNDGADAGAD
+502 
-514 HCFNSYGGDGAGNV
+514 AGNV

-566 LRLRLGAASKASSHR
+566 LRLRLGAASKASSRR

-590 WEHLFSSLL
+590 WEHLFFSML

>member
-1 MQWRTTVVKNKSII
+1 MQWRTAVVKNKSII

-97 PRTTVSSAAGSASN
+97 PRTTVSSAVGITSSPATGSASTESSAS
-111 PASCSAIRESS
+111 PVSSTAGSTPSSASCSAIRESS
-122 ASPVSSAVGSASS
+122 ASPVSSAAGSASN
-135 PSTGSARTESSASNP
+135 PATESARTESST
-150 ASCSARMEGVAS
+150 S
-162 VPATGASER
+162 VLATMASER
-171 LKGSVRKRLS
+171 LKGSVGKRLS

-230 FLYPYAWLRT
+230 FMYPYAWLRT

-246 VSEYGCMVTLTE
+246 VSEYDCMVTLTE

-404 IDAGDGGFDGR
+404 IDAGDGGFDGD
-415 GAGDG
+415 GGG
-420 AGAGAGAGARAGAGA
+420 AGAGAGAGA
-435 GAGTS
+435 
-440 VGADSGAGADAGAD
+440 
-454 AGDCDGADAGAGVGT
+454 
-469 DAGADA
+469 
-475 GDCDGAGAGTSVG
+475 
-488 VGAGADAGDCDGAG
+488 
-502 ADTNDGADAGAD
+502 D
-514 HCFNSYGGDGAGNV
+514 HCVNSYGGNGAGNV

-566 LRLRLGAASKASSHR
+566 LRLRLGSASKASSRR
-581 FTPETIISA
+581 FAPETIISA

>member
-1 MQWRTTVVKNKSII
+1 MQWRTAVVKNKSII

-82 SLPGHPSSANATSDS
+82 SLPGHPSSATATSDS
-97 PRTTVSSAAGSASN
+97 PRTTVSSTVGSAPG
-111 PASCSAIRESS
+111 PATGSARTESS
-122 ASPVSSAVGSASS
+122 ASPVSSAVGSTSV
-135 PSTGSARTESSASNP
+135 PSTESASTESSASNLASGSARTESSASPVSSAVGSTSGLATESASTESSTSSSASCSARTECSASPVSSTVGITSTP
-150 ASCSARMEGVAS
+150 ASCSARTQGIAS

-171 LKGSVRKRLS
+171 LKGSVRERLS
-181 RVVEMLDPDVCVS
+181 RVVEMLNPDVCVS
-194 LCGPEVRILPAVAG
+194 LCGPEVRILPAVAC

-246 VSEYGCMVTLTE
+246 VSEYDCMVTLTE

-310 AWSIVAERCPDWR
+310 AWSIVAERFPDWR

-331 LEHALRSQIAR
+331 LENALRSQIAR

-404 IDAGDGGFDGR
+404 VDAGDGG
-415 GAGDG
+415 
-420 AGAGAGAGARAGAGA
+420 
-435 GAGTS
+435 
-440 VGADSGAGADAGAD
+440 
-454 AGDCDGADAGAGVGT
+454 GV
-469 DAGADA
+469 
-475 GDCDGAGAGTSVG
+475 
-488 VGAGADAGDCDGAG
+488 
-502 ADTNDGADAGAD
+502 
-514 HCFNSYGGDGAGNV
+514 GNV
-528 PAATLDQAA
+528 PAATLDQVA

>member
-1 MQWRTTVVKNKSII
+1 M
-15 FADMKIMYC
+15 
-24 IRGLH
+24 
-29 NSGGMERVLSVKA
+29 LSVKA

-75 DLSAPYL
+75 DLSASYL

-97 PRTTVSSAAGSASN
+97 PRTTVSSAVGSAATPATGSARTENSASPVSSAVGSAPNPATGSARTESCAYTASSAVGSASS
-111 PASCSAIRESS
+111 PATGSAIRESS
-122 ASPVSSAVGSASS
+122 ASPVSSAVGSTSVPASC
-135 PSTGSARTESSASNP
+135 SARTESSASP
-150 ASCSARMEGVAS
+150 ASSAAGITS

-230 FLYPYAWLRT
+230 FMYPYAWLRT

-246 VSEYGCMVTLTE
+246 VSEYDCMVTLTE

-404 IDAGDGGFDGR
+404 IDAGDGG
-415 GAGDG
+415 
-420 AGAGAGAGARAGAGA
+420 
-435 GAGTS
+435 
-440 VGADSGAGADAGAD
+440 V
-454 AGDCDGADAGAGVGT
+454 
-469 DAGADA
+469 
-475 GDCDGAGAGTSVG
+475 
-488 VGAGADAGDCDGAG
+488 
-502 ADTNDGADAGAD
+502 
-514 HCFNSYGGDGAGNV
+514 GNV

-566 LRLRLGAASKASSHR
+566 LRLRLGAASKASSRR

-590 WEHLFSSLL
+590 WEHLFFSML

>member
-1 MQWRTTVVKNKSII
+1 MQWRTAVVKNKSII

-82 SLPGHPSSANATSDS
+82 SLPGHSSSANATSDS
-97 PRTTVSSAAGSASN
+97 PRTTVSSAVGSTSV
-111 PASCSAIRESS
+111 PASCSARTESI
-122 ASPVSSAVGSASS
+122 ASPVSSAVGSTSGLATESASTES
-135 PSTGSARTESSASNP
+135 STSSSASCSARTECSASPVSSTVGIASTP
-150 ASCSARMEGVAS
+150 ASCSASTEGITPG
-162 VPATGASER
+162 PATGASER
-171 LKGSVRKRLS
+171 LEGSVRERLS
-181 RVVEMLDPDVCVS
+181 RVVEMLEPDVCVS

-246 VSEYGCMVTLTE
+246 VSEYDCMVTLTE

-331 LEHALRSQIAR
+331 LEHALRSQLAR

-404 IDAGDGGFDGR
+404 VDAGDGG
-415 GAGDG
+415 
-420 AGAGAGAGARAGAGA
+420 
-435 GAGTS
+435 
-440 VGADSGAGADAGAD
+440 
-454 AGDCDGADAGAGVGT
+454 GV
-469 DAGADA
+469 
-475 GDCDGAGAGTSVG
+475 
-488 VGAGADAGDCDGAG
+488 
-502 ADTNDGADAGAD
+502 
-514 HCFNSYGGDGAGNV
+514 GNV

-566 LRLRLGAASKASSHR
+566 LRLRLGAASKASSRR